1 MVLSQCFF
9 IKKLTYQTNKEMIM
23 EHYYCEWCGVVHQSV
38 RSLVNSS
45 CPRSPSKK
53 HTLYEGSEK
62 SQYTCKYCGAKAPS
76 LRSLVNA
83 TCTKSPT
90 KYHHAAL

>member
-1 MVLSQCFF
+1 MA
-9 IKKLTYQTNKEMIM
+9 
-23 EHYYCEWCGVVHQSV
+23 HYYCEWCGAVHQSV
-38 RSLVNSS
+38 QSLVNSS

-53 HTLYEGSEK
+53 HMLYEGSEK
-62 SQYTCKYCGAKAPS
+62 SQYTCKYCGAKGQS
-76 LRSLVNA
+76 LRGLVNS

>member
-1 MVLSQCFF
+1 MEAKDL
-9 IKKLTYQTNKEMIM
+9 M

-38 RSLVNSS
+38 RALVNSS
-45 CPRSPSKK
+45 CPRSPTKK

-62 SQYTCKYCGAKAPS
+62 SQYTCKYCGVKSPS